1 MKKRLL
7 VSIMFIFVFTFSGC
21 GPNPKDATTIVKEF
35 YAAINAHDLEKAM
48 SYMADD
54 AILCCNSKGE
64 LVNDRDEIRNL
75 YQGGFYLNHTA
86 EITDLSE
93 KDGEVRY
100 SYTFFVN
107 GVKVASGTDG
117 FIIINNGKIA
127 FEGVESMKP

>member
-35 YAAINAHDLEKAM
+35 YAALNAHDIEKTM

-54 AILCCNSKGE
+54 AILCCNLIGK
-64 LVNDRDEIRNL
+64 LVNDRDEIRLL

-100 SYTFFVN
+100 SYTFFAN

-117 FIIINNGKIA
+117 LIIINNGKITY
-127 FEGVESMKP
+127 EGVESMRP